1 MTKWTLRRWSCCCGP
16 LRSGEPIVLRALD
29 ASVERGG
36 DGPSRTGFP
45 LREAP
50 EWLHSLGPWSRSH
63 GRSAVGRGRRIWSA
77 FQGSAQLCGRG
88 RPGMRERPTE
98 SAAARIGNAAS
109 PSGNVAARPLSDWR
123 LARGRATA
131 TGVRA
136 GRPVTRRQWN
146 RRAANLC
153 SALASR
159 RLVSEPIV
167 IRAAFGSCMR
177 HHSRRGLALKS
188 HRSSHVA
195 PTERRG
201 HVAVDARAAR
211 SGTPFRPRANTSR
224 AAWFA
229 RNAMNENV
237 VGIAT
242 VGVGAKNA
250 ATGRAAT
257 AKAPAMAVVGV
268 RMSMQLPFAQPE
280 AYGSYRRQRVCP
292 APIPKGIAGPVAT
305 RTPGHVGRR
314 DPACSPAGAEC
325 SIRRATRRQTT
336 WPDPENVWQRERTTI
351 AQRTHG
357 QGASKEE
364 A

>member
-1 MTKWTLRRWSCCCGP
+1 MSFAPWMRLSSAVATGLPVPASRSGRRRNGSIRLDRGLEATAARRWAGAGG
-16 LRSGEPIVLRALD
+16 SGRPFRVRRNCA
-29 ASVERGG
+29 AVVAQACVSAR
-36 DGPSRTGFP
+36 PSRQPHESGTRRLLPGTWQ
-45 LREAP
+45 LD
-50 EWLHSLGPWSRSH
+50 LGR
-63 GRSAVGRGRRIWSA
+63 
-77 FQGSAQLCGRG
+77 
-88 RPGMRERPTE
+88 
-98 SAAARIGNAAS
+98 
-109 PSGNVAARPLSDWR
+109 DWR

-136 GRPVTRRQWN
+136 DRPVTRRQWN

-167 IRAAFGSCMR
+167 IRAAFGSSMR
-177 HHSRRGLALKS
+177 HHSRGGLALKS

-211 SGTPFRPRANTSR
+211 PGTPFRPRANTSR

-229 RNAMNENV
+229 RNPNNENV

-351 AQRTHG
+351 AQRTHR

-364 A
+364 T